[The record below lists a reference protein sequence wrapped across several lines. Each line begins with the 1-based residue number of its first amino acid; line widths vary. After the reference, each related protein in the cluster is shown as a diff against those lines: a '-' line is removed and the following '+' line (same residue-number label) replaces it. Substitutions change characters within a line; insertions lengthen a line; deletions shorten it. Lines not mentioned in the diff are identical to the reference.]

1 MIGART
7 ARIVGLVLALSLA
20 LTGCAS
26 PPARFYALAATAVP
40 DTASPPLS
48 VAVAV
53 DSVAVPAAVD
63 RPQFVV
69 HKGANRVFVDEF
81 NRWAAPLSSSIART
95 LAEDLTVLLGTPRVV
110 SGPLAESFDPAFR
123 VSVDIQR
130 FDSVRGQ
137 GSVLDAV
144 WVVRSAAAGGTA
156 TSGRST
162 LREAVPAGEGGDY
175 DALAAAHSRAIAA
188 LARDIAAAIRARDGR

>member
-1 MIGART
+1 MIGAR
-7 ARIVGLVLALSLA
+7 AAGIVGLVLALSLA
-20 LTGCAS
+20 GCAS
-26 PPARFYALAATAVP
+26 SPARFYALAATAVP

-95 LAEDLTVLLGTPRVV
+95 LAEDLANLLGTPRVV
-110 SGPLAESFDPAFR
+110 SGPLAESFDPAYR

-144 WVVRSAAAGGTA
+144 WVVRSTAAGDRK
-156 TSGRST
+156 S
-162 LREAVPAGEGGDY
+162 VV
-175 DALAAAHSRAIAA
+175 
-188 LARDIAAAIRARDGR
+188 

>member
-1 MIGART
+1 MIGVRA
-7 ARIVGLVLALSLA
+7 AGVAGLVLALSLA
-20 LTGCAS
+20 LAGCAS
-26 PPARFYALAATAVP
+26 PPARFYALAVTAVP
-40 DTASPPLS
+40 DPASASLS
-48 VAVAV
+48 DVVAV

-69 HKGANRVFVDEF
+69 HKGANRVSVDEF

-95 LAEDLTVLLGTPRVV
+95 LADATAILLGTPRVV
-110 SGPLAESFDPAFR
+110 SGPLAESFDPAYR
-123 VSVDIQR
+123 VSVDIRR

-137 GSVLDAV
+137 GSILDAV
-144 WVVRSAAAGGTA
+144 WVVRSTAADGTA

-162 LREAVPAGEGGDY
+162 LSEAAPAGEDGDY

-188 LARDIAAAIRARDGR
+188 LARDIAAAIRALGGR